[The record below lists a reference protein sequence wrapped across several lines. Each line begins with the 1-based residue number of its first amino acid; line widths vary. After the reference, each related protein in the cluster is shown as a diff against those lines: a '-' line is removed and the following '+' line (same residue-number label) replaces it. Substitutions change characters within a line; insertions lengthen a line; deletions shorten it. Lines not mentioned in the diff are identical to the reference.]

1 METNRLVHPD
11 HYARMSGAELR
22 RSFLVTGLFAKG
34 EVRLHHWEGE
44 RTLIGGAVP
53 HGAPLTLEP
62 PGLIKADGWSQRRET
77 GIANLGGQGCVT
89 VDGTKHDLGRRDILY
104 VGRGA
109 KSITLE
115 SASAGGASAQGA
127 PPACFYLVSQPAHAE
142 KPHALVREKD
152 AETATIGSAENA
164 SARTLRRYIHA
175 RGASSCQLVMGI
187 TQIHSGSAWNT
198 MPPHTHTRRTEIYL
212 YFDLAPDAILFHF
225 MGPPNDTKHIVVRDF
240 EAVLSP
246 SWSMHFGAGTSPYAF
261 VWSMGG
267 ENQEFEDMQGVSLN
281 QLT

>member
-1 METNRLVHPD
+1 MT
-11 HYARMSGAELR
+11 GAELR
-22 RSFLVTGLFAKG
+22 RSVLVTGLFAKG

-53 HGAPLTLEP
+53 VAAPLSLEP
-62 PGLIKADGWSQRRET
+62 PDVVKADAWGQRRET
-77 GIANLGGQGCVT
+77 GIANLGGPGTVT
-89 VDGTKHDLGRRDILY
+89 VDGTSYVLDPRDILY

-109 KSITLE
+109 RSISLA
-115 SASAGGASAQGA
+115 SASAAQ
-127 PPACFYLVSQPAHAE
+127 PARYYVVSQPAHAG
-142 KPHALVREKD
+142 KPHALVKQKD

-175 RGASSCQLVMGI
+175 RGAASCQLVMGI
-187 TQIHSGSAWNT
+187 TEIHSGSVWNT

-212 YFDLAPDAILFHF
+212 YFDLAKDGVAFHF
-225 MGPPNDTKHIVVRDF
+225 MGPPEDTKHVVVRDF

-267 ENQEFEDMQGVSLN
+267 ENQEFEDMQGVTLD
-281 QLT
+281 QLK

>member
-11 HYARMSGAELR
+11 HYARMSGADLR
-22 RSFLVTGLFAKG
+22 RSFLVEGLFAKG

-53 HGAPLTLEP
+53 SGAPLALEP
-62 PGLIKADGWSQRRET
+62 PDVIKAEGWSQRRET
-77 GIANLGGQGCVT
+77 GIANLGGAGSVT

-115 SASAGGASAQGA
+115 SASKEN
-127 PPACFYLVSQPAHAE
+127 PAYFYLVSQPAHAE
-142 KPHALVREKD
+142 KAHALVHEKD

-164 SARTLRRYIHA
+164 SARTLRRYVHA

-187 TQIHSGSAWNT
+187 TEIHSGSVWNT

-212 YFDLAPDAILFHF
+212 YFNLAPGALAFHF
-225 MGPPNDTKHIVVRDF
+225 MGPPDDTKHVVVRDF

-246 SWSMHFGAGTSPYAF
+246 SWSMHFGAGTSPYSF

-267 ENQEFEDMQGVSLN
+267 ENQEFEDMQGVSLS
-281 QLT
+281 QIK

>member
-11 HYARMSGAELR
+11 HYARMQGPELR
-22 RSFLVTGLFAKG
+22 KSFLVEGLFART
-34 EVRLHHWEGE
+34 EIRLHHWEGE

-53 HGAPLTLEP
+53 AGSPLKLEP
-62 PGLIKADGWSQRRET
+62 PDVIRAEGWSQRRET
-77 GIANLGGQGCVT
+77 GIANLGAAGAVT
-89 VDGTKHDLGRRDILY
+89 VDGTKHELGRRDILY

-109 KSITLE
+109 KSITLD
-115 SASAGGASAQGA
+115 SASKDA
-127 PPACFYLVSQPAHAE
+127 PAYFYLVSQPAHAE
-142 KPHALVREKD
+142 RPHALVREKD

-187 TQIHSGSAWNT
+187 TEIHSGSVWNT

-212 YFDLAPDAILFHF
+212 YFNLAPGALAFHF
-225 MGPPNDTKHIVVRDF
+225 MGPPDDTKHIVVRDF

-267 ENQEFEDMQGVSLN
+267 ENQEFEDMQGVTLDK
-281 QLT
+281 LK